1 MIMVPTAVI
10 MDYLPPK
17 RLTKLSLSY
26 HLCLKY
32 SAFWLEALRFR
43 DEAEEEI
50 ALKYGACT
58 VGACCEGSR
67 SNNVIPH
74 RKVSTFEIVNKS

>member
-26 HLCLKY
+26 HFLLKY

-43 DEAEEEI
+43 YEAEEEI
-50 ALKYGACT
+50 ALKYVAALALPERAAKAPGP
-58 VGACCEGSR
+58 
-67 SNNVIPH
+67 IM
-74 RKVSTFEIVNKS
+74 